1 MDSQIIKNK
10 YIILS
15 IIGNI
20 MFLGLSFW
28 EYGELR
34 ITFFHIFFGLVPLMI
49 TSFRRFSKSFNF

>member
-1 MDSQIIKNK
+1 MDSRIKKNK

-20 MFLGLSFW
+20 IFIGLSFW

-34 ITFFHIFFGLVPLMI
+34 ITIFHILFGIVPLII
-49 TSFRRFSKSFNF
+49 TIFRRFRKV